1 MSKRILFLTNGYPT
15 ALTPGLCPFIK
26 KQADDLRK
34 EGLQVDVISSSEVA
48 KFGYLYLLRRFFKVQ
63 RSYEVL
69 HIHHGLVLLLLAP
82 FLLLNK
88 KKIVVSFLN
97 NIEREY
103 DELRFRFLR
112 LALVFITK
120 CSIWLLNVHVIEKNN
135 RVKRNFKNY
144 SVIPNGVNT
153 DIYKKMDA
161 KSVRKDLGLPMDK
174 IILLF
179 VASKNLDR
187 AQKRKD
193 RFDFLVQLSEKFYGL
208 YASGITTE
216 LMVSYLNAADYHVIV
231 SEMEGSPNSVK
242 ESIAV
247 GTPVLAL
254 DVGDIRH
261 IISGDKESRIF
272 KTFDDMKEYFKLH
285 VIHQQPLSTAANSLL
300 IQKNGYDRSQIVL
313 RLIELYNI

>member
-161 KSVRKDLGLPMDK
+161 KRVRKDLGLPMDK

-179 VASKNLDR
+179 VR
-187 AQKRKD
+187 
-193 RFDFLVQLSEKFYGL
+193 
-208 YASGITTE
+208 
-216 LMVSYLNAADYHVIV
+216 IV
-231 SEMEGSPNSVK
+231 E
-242 ESIAV
+242 A
-247 GTPVLAL
+247 
-254 DVGDIRH
+254 
-261 IISGDKESRIF
+261 
-272 KTFDDMKEYFKLH
+272 
-285 VIHQQPLSTAANSLL
+285 
-300 IQKNGYDRSQIVL
+300 
-313 RLIELYNI
+313 